1 MKLLKRIAN
10 FFRALFSPREE
21 GSPHRKVGYIADQ
34 LEIIL
39 NTVENYRLT
48 EVGINIV
55 CTEDEVEEIK
65 RELDKRENLTYS
77 IVEEKG
83 KIQIYLLKGEN
94 VK

>member
-55 CTEDEVEEIK
+55 CTEDEIEEIK
-65 RELDKRENLTYS
+65 RELDKREYITYE
-77 IVEEKG
+77 IDEK
-83 KIQIYLLKGEN
+83 KRIIKFYYK
-94 VK
+94 